1 MTRESDAGFES
12 ESESESEVE
21 FDFEPSERVQA
32 VPPSGIRRFFEIA
45 EERDEVISLGVGE
58 PDFAAPWAARDAAI
72 TSLEQGKTSYTANRG
87 MRELRE
93 AIADYADD
101 RFDLDYD
108 PGEEIIVTAGASEA
122 VDLAFRAFV
131 DPGDTV
137 AVAQP
142 SYISYE
148 PGVIFAG
155 GEVLPVPTYREDDF
169 RLTVDALEAAG
180 ADEADLLVL
189 CYPNNPTGAIMRET
203 DLEPIAE
210 FAREHDLLV
219 LSDEIYAELTYDG
232 DGEHTS
238 IATLEG
244 MRERTVVFN
253 GFSKA
258 HAMTGLRLGYAL
270 APADAVGAMNK
281 IHQYAMLSAPT
292 TAQHAAL
299 EALDSCGDEVRD
311 MVDQYDRR
319 RQFVLSRFREI
330 GMDVFEARGAF
341 YCFPEVPEGWTS
353 EEFAEELLREQ
364 GVAVVPGDVFGT
376 GGEGHLRV
384 SYATGLA
391 DLREALGRIEAFVD
405 EHAEGSEG

>member
-1 MTRESDAGFES
+1 MTFEL
-12 ESESESEVE
+12 
-21 FDFEPSERVQA
+21 SERVQT

-45 EERDEVISLGVGE
+45 EERDDVISLGVGE
-58 PDFAAPWAARDAAI
+58 PDFSTPWAARDAAI

-93 AIADYADD
+93 SIADYVAD
-101 RFDLDYD
+101 RFELGYD
-108 PGEEIIVTAGASEA
+108 PDKEIIVTAGASEA

-137 AVAQP
+137 AIAQP

-155 GEVLPVPTYREDDF
+155 GEVLSVPTTEEDEF
-169 RLTVDALEAAG
+169 RLTVEGLEQAG
-180 ADEADLLVL
+180 ADEADMLVL
-189 CYPNNPTGAIMRET
+189 CYPNNPTGAIMTEA

-210 FAREHDLLV
+210 FAREHDLMV

-232 DGEHTS
+232 NEHTS

-244 MRERTVVFN
+244 MRERTIVFN

-270 APADAVGAMNK
+270 GPAEAINAMNK
-281 IHQYAMLSAPT
+281 IHQYTMLSAPT

-299 EALDSCGDEVRD
+299 EALDSCDNDVRD
-311 MVDQYDRR
+311 MVNEYDRR

-330 GMDVFEARGAF
+330 GMDVFEAKGAF
-341 YCFPEVPEGWTS
+341 YCFPEVPEGFTA
-353 EEFAEELLREQ
+353 EEFAEGVLREQ
-364 GVAVVPGDVFGT
+364 GVAVVPGDVFGA
-376 GGEGHLRV
+376 GGEGHLRI
-384 SYATGLA
+384 SYATGLD
-391 DLREALGRIEAFVD
+391 DLRKALARIEAFVE
-405 EHAEGSEG
+405 EHA